1 MAHDA
6 PVSPSAFAHDAPSPR
21 PGVHRAPSN
30 FDEGFSEETQSQMDS
45 DVEMAREA
53 KDLPDATM
61 SLVRDLDSLSLE
73 QRLSVMR
80 NTAGALSP
88 QDQLRTL
95 AS

>member
-1 MAHDA
+1 
-6 PVSPSAFAHDAPSPR
+6 
-21 PGVHRAPSN
+21 
-30 FDEGFSEETQSQMDS
+30 MDS
-45 DVEMAREA
+45 DIEMAREA

-61 SLVRDLDSLSLE
+61 SLVRDLDALSLG

-95 AS
+95 AP